1 MGKILPETIRSYV
14 SAIRSYHVDIAAS
27 IEAFD
32 HPHIKRILSGI
43 QSIHTKQKAERSPL
57 TRDLLAKIVP
67 SPAEW
72 PQPSALEGTTIVK
85 WLNINAA
92 FTTAF
97 AGFLRLGEITYTAA
111 EARQAAFA
119 LTKATRGDIT
129 FGPDHMVLR
138 LKRSKTDKQHQG
150 VQIPIAAT
158 GDQLCPVAHMKR
170 LLHYDPQPRHKP
182 LFNQEQSAFT
192 RLSLVRVLNS
202 RLTAVGIDPTKYNGH
217 SFRKGAAQWAVD
229 HGCTEAELRLLSRWT
244 STACRLYY
252 TTSQADIFR
261 LNARFQTGRSPRFSS
276 TADDASGPTIGST
289 GWLNGNLPG

>member
-32 HPHIKRILSGI
+32 HPHTKRILNGI
-43 QSIHTKQKAERSPL
+43 QSIHAKQKAERSPL
-57 TRDLLAKIVP
+57 TRDLLAKIIP
-67 SPAEW
+67 SATEW
-72 PQPSALEGTTIVK
+72 PLPSALEGNTVKK

-111 EARQAAFA
+111 EARQAVFSM
-119 LTKATRGDIT
+119 TKATRGDIT

-150 VQIPIAAT
+150 VQIPITAT

-170 LLHYDPQPRHKP
+170 LLQYDPQPRDKP
-182 LFNQEQSAFT
+182 LFNQEQYAFT
-192 RLSLVRVLNS
+192 RANVLKVLNT
-202 RLTAVGIDPTKYNGH
+202 RLTAAGIDPTRYNGH
-217 SFRKGAAQWAVD
+217 SFRKGAAQWAMD
-229 HGCTEAELRLLSRWT
+229 HGCTEAELKLLGRWT
-244 STACRLYY
+244 STACRLYF
-252 TTSQADIFR
+252 TTSQAEIFR
-261 LNARFQTGRSPRFSS
+261 LNARFQTGRSLRFTSEEDE
-276 TADDASGPTIGST
+276 AKQPTIGGT
-289 GWLNGNLPG
+289 GWSNGNLPG